1 MVVLRDIEDV
11 HGSRFLEAT
20 LEPDGALL
28 IEGQDLGDGVESIF
42 GEGLREYEW
51 RWRVA
56 PDDVSLL
63 GGRVA
68 AALEAPPDLGIL
80 ALLFLLYEE
89 RGGLGVERFI
99 GPGDDRI
106 AAEFWSRVGD

>member
-1 MVVLRDIEDV
+1 MVVLRNFQDA

-20 LEPDGALL
+20 LEPDGSLL
-28 IEGQDLGDGVESIF
+28 IEGQDLGEGVEAIF
-42 GEGLREYEW
+42 GAGLREYEW

-56 PDDVSLL
+56 PEHVPTLAD
-63 GGRVA
+63 RVA

-89 RGGLGVERFI
+89 GGGLGVERFI
-99 GPGDDRI
+99 GPGEDRI
-106 AAEFWSRVGD
+106 AADFWSRVGD